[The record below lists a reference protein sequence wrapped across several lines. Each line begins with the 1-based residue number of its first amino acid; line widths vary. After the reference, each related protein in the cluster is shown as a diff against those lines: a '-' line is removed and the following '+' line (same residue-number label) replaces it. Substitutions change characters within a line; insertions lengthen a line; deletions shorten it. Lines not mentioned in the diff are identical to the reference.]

1 VRGKQSTNLQI
12 KFASIFYCATASAC
26 LIASTSALATVLE
39 YDVGGTLD
47 VTETKFEPSP
57 SHEPSSVSSNST
69 APDNKLREL
78 TRDIATQFS
87 GSAGVK
93 KANLNALTFVEV
105 FEALI
110 ERESRFDPNVISPKG
125 AQGLGQLMP
134 GTAADLGVSDPFDPE
149 ANLLGSAK
157 YFTDQLERFGNLE
170 LALAAYNAG
179 PERVVEHKDIPP
191 FAETKAYIAWILNKA
206 GIGSQSVSEAAEAAN
221 SVQAINASSNSP
233 DNSDT
238 PLEGD
243 VSVWEF

>member
-1 VRGKQSTNLQI
+1 MRGKQSRNLQI

-26 LIASTSALATVLE
+26 LIASISAQATVLE
-39 YDVGGTLD
+39 YDAGGTLD

-78 TRDIATQFS
+78 TREIAIQYS
-87 GSAGVK
+87 GSVGVN
-93 KANLNALTFVEV
+93 KANLDALTFVEV

-134 GTAADLGVSDPFDPE
+134 GTAADLGVSDPLDPE

-179 PERVVEHKDIPP
+179 PERVVEHKGIPP

-206 GIGSQSVSEAAEAAN
+206 GIGSRSVSEAAEAAN
-221 SVQAINASSNSP
+221 SVQTINASTNSP

-243 VSVWEF
+243 ISVWEF